1 MADLVPKFYKKT
13 ITDALNTL
21 AGAGTLKL
29 ALFTSSYTPNAN
41 TDELYSGLSNE
52 VSNSGTN
59 YTTGGVALTGG
70 ASAYVDTTNAAF
82 DAADATWAAATFTAR
97 YGVLYNTADS
107 KIKAIF
113 DFGGDK
119 TVTGGTFTVVFNAGG
134 LVKVS

>member
-1 MADLVPKFYKKT
+1 MADLIPKFYKKT
-13 ITDALNTL
+13 VTDALNTL

-29 ALFTSSYTPNAN
+29 ALFTSSYVPSAN

-52 VSNSGTN
+52 VASGGG

-70 ASAYVDTTNAAF
+70 ASGNSGTNAYFNAN
-82 DAADATWAAATFTAR
+82 DATWAAATFTAR
-97 YGVLYNTADS
+97 WGVLYNTADS

-119 TVTGGTFTVVFNAGG
+119 VVTGGTFTVVFNGGG
-134 LVKVS
+134 LISVV

>member
-1 MADLVPKFYKKT
+1 MADLIPKFYKKT

-29 ALFTSSYTPNAN
+29 ALFTSSYVPSAN

-52 VSNSGTN
+52 VASGGG
-59 YTTGGVALTGG
+59 YTTGGVAIAGG
-70 ASAYVDTTNAAF
+70 ASGYVDTTNAAF
-82 DAADATWAAATFTAR
+82 NANDASWAAATFTAR
-97 YGVLYNTADS
+97 WGVLYNTADS

-119 TVTGGTFTVVFNAGG
+119 TVTGGTFTVVFDAVG
-134 LVKVS
+134 LIKVS

>member
-1 MADLVPKFYKKT
+1 MADLIPKFYKKT
-13 ITDALNTL
+13 VTDGLNTL

-29 ALFTSSYTPNAN
+29 ALFTSSYVPSAN

-52 VSNSGTN
+52 VSSSGTG

-82 DAADATWAAATFTAR
+82 NANDVSWAAATFTAR

-119 TVTGGTFTVVFNAGG
+119 VATGGTFTVMFNSTG
-134 LVKVS
+134 LLKVS

>member
-1 MADLVPKFYKKT
+1 MADLIPKHYKKT

-29 ALFTSSYTPNAN
+29 ALFTSSYTPSAN
-41 TDELYSGLSNE
+41 TDELYSGLTNE
-52 VSNSGTN
+52 VASGN
-59 YTTGGVALTGG
+59 GYTTGGVALTGG
-70 ASAYVDTTNAAF
+70 VSDYTETTNAYFNAN
-82 DAADATWAAATFTAR
+82 DASWAAATFTAR
-97 YGVLYNTADS
+97 WGVLYNTADS

-134 LVKVS
+134 LLKVS